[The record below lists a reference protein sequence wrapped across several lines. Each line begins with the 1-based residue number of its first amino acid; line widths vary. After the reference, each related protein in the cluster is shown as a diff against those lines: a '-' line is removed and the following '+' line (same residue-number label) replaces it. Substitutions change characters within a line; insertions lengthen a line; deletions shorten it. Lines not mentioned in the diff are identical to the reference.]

1 MKQLENNCK
10 SRYLRT
16 QNTTTTTKMIRYNDK
31 LLLVRFHTLFRTS
44 LGCVSYPKDLL
55 HLFRTKM
62 LFLKTRNQTHTDST
76 NKKTT
81 DNKFHPTTRA
91 FHAFFLNISCGVEK
105 HRLFCLNLFSVG
117 QCTHPHFWSSVIVS
131 KKHDDRV
138 SKNIGECT
146 DG

>member
-1 MKQLENNCK
+1 MENNCK

-31 LLLVRFHTLFRTS
+31 LLLVRFHTSFRTS
-44 LGCVSYPKDLL
+44 LGCVSYPRDLL
-55 HLFRTKM
+55 HLFPTKM

-105 HRLFCLNLFSVG
+105 HRLFLFKFVF
-117 QCTHPHFWSSVIVS
+117 CWPMHPPTFLVLCRRV
-131 KKHDDRV
+131 KKTRRP
-138 SKNIGECT
+138 SLKNIGECT